1 MLKKIV
7 VFEKDKNFAWPR
19 SWQII
24 AFWMLLGIP
33 WKIYSIAK
41 KSLKILW
48 TETKKKRQN
57 MAFFNSSDNIFGI
70 SVEVTLNFN
79 DILVATDTTIYFEI
93 LPIDIFI
100 KNLFPDDL

>member
-1 MLKKIV
+1 
-7 VFEKDKNFAWPR
+7 
-19 SWQII
+19 
-24 AFWMLLGIP
+24 
-33 WKIYSIAK
+33 
-41 KSLKILW
+41 
-48 TETKKKRQN
+48 